1 MIEKLKELIHIVPTI
16 MENYTDSLLQPKYY
30 LDNYKV
36 RIIHPGILEINQYDL
51 NYNLIEYCG
60 YAMTWEQGNNNGI
73 EIIREHTYVN
83 MNYVTEISHNNS
95 ILTRDNYKNLT
106 EEDRFK
112 YQLTSNCLYNN
123 IEFND
128 MLSTLEPEIRDKI
141 FLFEILTE
149 PETFIKVLHVVYDDF
164 LSKKPRKK

>member
-1 MIEKLKELIHIVPTI
+1 MIEKLKELIRIVPAFF
-16 MENYTDSLLQPKYY
+16 ENYIDSPLIPKYY
-30 LDNYKV
+30 LDNYRV
-36 RIIHPGILEINQYDL
+36 RIIHPGILELNRYDL

-60 YAMTWEQGNNNGI
+60 YIMTWEQGDDNGI

-83 MNYVTEISHNNS
+83 MNYVTEISHNDS

-128 MLSTLEPEIRDKI
+128 MLSTLDPEISDKF

-149 PETFIKVLHVVYDDF
+149 PETFIKVLHVVYDD
-164 LSKKPRKK
+164 LMSKKPPEK